1 MTSIGVR
8 DLKAHL
14 SEYLQAASRGETVV
28 VTRHG
33 ADFVVIRA
41 ANGENEGL
49 RALLENPRVRW
60 SGRRPPVPAEPWVT
74 KRGRALSS
82 SLARLRE
89 RQP

>member
-1 MTSIGVR
+1 VTSIGVR

-33 ADFVVIRA
+33 ADFVIIRA
-41 ANGENEGL
+41 ASGENEGL
-49 RALLENPRVRW
+49 RALLESPRVRW

-82 SLARLRE
+82 SLSRLRE